1 MEGSTAR
8 PEAPAGDG
16 AHGCPFTSA
25 PPPEQ
30 NGAGPTYGDLLRLD
44 DLLALPPKHT
54 DLHDEQLFYVAHMI
68 YELWFKVVLDELEV
82 ARDSM
87 FTDDVPRALYCL
99 RRVCTI
105 EQLLVTQVATL
116 ETISPGS
123 FALLRPSL
131 YQASGIQSVQF
142 REIEFLSG
150 LKDPRHLR
158 RGDLGPAEAERLT
171 RRWSEPTLRDA
182 FRALCEQHGD
192 PDLAELL
199 RAEIPGSAL
208 LAVAEALIDH
218 DEQFSLWRSRHV
230 HMVERVIGAK
240 SGTGGSSGAA
250 YLRSTL
256 EKRFFPELWEL
267 RTRL

>member
-1 MEGSTAR
+1 MNGSSAG
-8 PEAPAGDG
+8 PETVGVNGCPV
-16 AHGCPFTSA
+16 AHGTSDD
-25 PPPEQ
+25 
-30 NGAGPTYGDLLRLD
+30 GDAGPGYSDLLRLD

-68 YELWFKVVLDELEV
+68 YELWFKVILDELEC

-99 RRVCTI
+99 RRVATI
-105 EQLLVTQVATL
+105 ERVLIGQVDTL

-123 FALLRPSL
+123 FAKLRPFL
-131 YQASGIQSVQF
+131 YQASGIQSAQF

-150 LKDPRHLR
+150 LKERHHLS
-158 RGDLGPAEAERLT
+158 RGDLRPGDRECLKRRLAEPSLG
-171 RRWSEPTLRDA
+171 DA
-182 FRALCEQHGD
+182 FRELCAKRGD

-199 RAEIPGSAL
+199 RVEIPDSDL
-208 LAVAEALIDH
+208 LAVAEALTDH
-218 DEQFSLWRSRHV
+218 DELFSVWRSRHV

-240 SGTGGSSGAA
+240 SGTGGSSGAH

-267 RTRL
+267 RTQL